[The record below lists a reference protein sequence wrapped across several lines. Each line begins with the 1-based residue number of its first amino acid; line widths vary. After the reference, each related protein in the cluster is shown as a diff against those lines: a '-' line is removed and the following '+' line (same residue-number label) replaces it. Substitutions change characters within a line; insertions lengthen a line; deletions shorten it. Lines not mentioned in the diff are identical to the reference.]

1 MHKRQDKINLDT
13 EFIHVVSLVRDKWN
27 TTDSLEPILKLFWDK
42 GIFDSKDDLFICDN
56 DNSLLY
62 DIQKLDFLS
71 NLPEDNFFI
80 AFNHHLPFLLQK
92 QFIKRNAERADS
104 ADKIVRVNIETTI
117 KNLYLFIK
125 NNFPEY
131 NKNRPFNWSSAVR
144 KYGHD
149 ISQFPEDYEIYFD
162 NFKGHSVLNT
172 GEFFPET
179 AAVSAL
185 LYRRERE
192 NHFSPILFLG
202 RSVYQH
208 AFFCNR
214 FNHALEI
221 KNAFID
227 IHRYFNQPEQTGKI
241 QGKFDFSKIIGHS
254 FILETAKDLPKT
266 SVSEIEKLKESF
278 AKSKVESQNMSPEE
292 FKLNRNNNIDAILNI
307 INKHRF

>member
-13 EFIHVVSLVRDKWN
+13 EFSYVVSLVRDKWN
-27 TTDSLEPILKLFWDK
+27 TTDSLEQILKIFWDK
-42 GIFDSKDDLFICDN
+42 GVFDSKDDLFICAN
-56 DNSLLY
+56 DNALLY

-71 NLPEDNFFI
+71 NLPKDNFFI

-92 QFIKRNAERADS
+92 KFIKKNAERADS
-104 ADKIVRVNIETTI
+104 ADKIVRVNIEPTI

-144 KYGHD
+144 KYGND
-149 ISQFPEDYEIYFD
+149 ISQFPEDYETYAD
-162 NFKGHSVLNT
+162 NFKGHSVLNM

-214 FNHALEI
+214 FNHGLEI
-221 KNAFID
+221 KESFIN
-227 IHRYFNQPEQTGKI
+227 IYNYFNQSEKSKNI
-241 QGKFDFSKIIGHS
+241 QGEFDFSILTQQPFLLEVANKIPQ
-254 FILETAKDLPKT
+254 TPDK
-266 SVSEIEKLKESF
+266 EIEKLIKD
-278 AKSKVESQNMSPEE
+278 QNADISTADVTDEE
-292 FKLNRNNNIDAILNI
+292 HRQNKRDNIDAILNI
-307 INKHRF
+307 IKKHRF